1 MVIKEHSQNT
11 ECFPFDLDKLLLI
24 KQKPKI
30 VNNYYNS
37 FLCPRFGGWLP
48 TVSDT
53 DNVTA
58 VKLFRDNL
66 IAENVIAENDI
77 VKIKVDAKSIG
88 KLS

>member
-1 MVIKEHSQNT
+1 M
-11 ECFPFDLDKLLLI
+11 
-24 KQKPKI
+24 
-30 VNNYYNS
+30 
-37 FLCPRFGGWLP
+37 
-48 TVSDT
+48 SDT

-88 KLS
+88 KLSEINNLVLNTMQHSVLAVSDMKKCSNEKCDNMWGLGPDYGMTTVGAEAR